1 MDHFRIRLAKAF
13 ADVEIKYDCRV
24 RWIEV
29 SDEVYRE
36 ILNHISDQFV
46 PNGRAAPG
54 NVGNLWGA
62 DVVVDPYLIGNKIIM
77 ET

>member
-1 MDHFRIRLAKAF
+1 MDHFRIRIAKAF
-13 ADVEIKYDCRV
+13 ADVEIKYNRV

-29 SDEVYRE
+29 SDEIYRE
-36 ILNHISDQFV
+36 IVAHIPDQFI

-54 NVGNLWGA
+54 NVGTLWGA
-62 DVVVDPYLIGNKIIM
+62 DVIVDPYLIGNKIIM